1 MELQIQPDWEQVAI
15 AFIAIVQAIKGLI
28 LMFKKKSKQ

>member
-1 MELQIQPDWEQVAI
+1 MDIVIQQDWEQVAI

-28 LMFKKKSKQ
+28 LLFKKKTN